1 MAVRVQQEPFDAAAE
16 IAALTSGRTD
26 VGGVVTFT
34 GLVRGDVDG
43 RALVSLTLEHYP
55 GMTEAELGRI
65 EAEARARFDLEDA
78 LVVHRVGA
86 LKPGEGIVL
95 VVTLSRHRQAAFD
108 AAAFLMDYLKTRA
121 PFWKKESFA
130 DGDSGW
136 VDSRESDS
144 VAEARWE
151 AEPATLK

>member
-1 MAVRVQQEPFDAAAE
+1 MVVRVQQEPFDAAAE
-16 IAALTSGRTD
+16 IAALTDGRAD

-43 RALVSLTLEHYP
+43 RPLVALTLEHYP

-65 EAEARARFDLEDA
+65 EAEARERFDLIDA

-95 VVTLSRHRQAAFD
+95 VVTLSRHRQAAFE

-130 DGDSGW
+130 DGGGDW
-136 VDSRESDS
+136 VDARESDH
-144 VAEARWE
+144 VAEARWGD
-151 AEPATLK
+151 AAATQK